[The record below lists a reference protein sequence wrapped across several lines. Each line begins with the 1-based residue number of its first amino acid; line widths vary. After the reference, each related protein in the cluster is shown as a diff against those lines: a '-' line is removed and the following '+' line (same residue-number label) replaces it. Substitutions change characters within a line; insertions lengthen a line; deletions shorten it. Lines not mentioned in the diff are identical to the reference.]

1 MKLTKRQEEVLAY
14 VNSYQDKMG
23 ITPTVREICGH
34 FGVSAPAGIHR
45 ILHVLIEK
53 GYLVAAKG
61 KKRAWRI
68 PGGPVKKKIPVLGRI
83 AAGAPIMAIENR
95 EDELPIDPAT
105 FGSESCFALRIKG
118 DSMIDAHI
126 MDGDIAI
133 IQQQDYVDNGQI
145 AAVMIEDL
153 LDEATLKIFN
163 KSKNITKL
171 LPANTAYDPVVL
183 KGSQQKKIN
192 ILGKLT
198 GIIRKV

>member
-1 MKLTKRQEEVLAY
+1 MTLTKRQEEVFAY
-14 VNSYQDKMG
+14 ICSYQEKMG

-45 ILHVLIEK
+45 ILHVLIDK
-53 GYLVAAKG
+53 GYLIATKG

-68 PGGPVKKKIPVLGRI
+68 PGGPVKKKIPILGRI
-83 AAGAPIMAIENR
+83 AAGTPIMAIENR
-95 EDELPIDPAT
+95 EDELLVDPST
-105 FGSESCFALRIKG
+105 FGNESSFALRVKG

-126 MDGDIAI
+126 KDGDIAI

-145 AAVMIEDL
+145 AAIMIEDI

-163 KSKNITKL
+163 KSKNITEL
-171 LPANTAYDPVVL
+171 LPANKTYNPIIL
-183 KGSQQKKIN
+183 KGAQQKKIM
-192 ILGKLT
+192 ILGKLV